1 MPLKSSLV
9 ALAALALA
17 TSGSNAWADT
27 TVYSVN
33 FDDPIF
39 IAPGVSISTAYTG
52 FTTAATGSYSGSAG
66 KSWSG
71 DYFNGNGDSLS
82 LTWSGLAAHS
92 SARIDMLLGFL
103 NSWDSRDGGCCSPD
117 NLDIYIDGNL
127 VLSMTTNNALGT
139 IVDFGGGTQ
148 LVDNGQ
154 IDGSVYFS
162 DDLVDMA
169 TASALSFAHTSSSLT
184 MLITPSGAGWQGWS
198 DEGWG
203 LDSLSLA
210 LDLRAEVPEPAS
222 LALLSLGLLGLG
234 LSRRRRS

>member
-1 MPLKSSLV
+1 
-9 ALAALALA
+9 
-17 TSGSNAWADT
+17 
-27 TVYSVN
+27 
-33 FDDPIF
+33 
-39 IAPGVSISTAYTG
+39 
-52 FTTAATGSYSGSAG
+52 
-66 KSWSG
+66 
-71 DYFNGNGDSLS
+71 
-82 LTWSGLAAHS
+82 
-92 SARIDMLLGFL
+92 MLLGFL